1 MVSKIWYCL
10 RLRNK
15 DLVPNMTLSSLL
27 NAYFHPKERGRAK
40 HFFLLR
46 VLAEAIYQRNG
57 WSLCYRGSYFM
68 INFSKRFWGV
78 CAKKG
83 LLPYSIIKIQ
93 MYDLCTP
100 ILAQSLQRLP
110 SSVFVS
116 NGRVNL
122 KLKVDFFVSKFSNC
136 DWLFWKPAWSHSG
149 HKVGNGGRRHRL
161 SSPFLFYFTRANWKL
176 HQEI

>member
-1 MVSKIWYCL
+1 MNI
-10 RLRNK
+10 
-15 DLVPNMTLSSLL
+15 SSLL
-27 NAYFHPKERGRAK
+27 NAHVHPKERGRPK
-40 HFFLLR
+40 HFFLLW
-46 VLAEAIYQRNG
+46 VLAEAIYQRYVC
-57 WSLCYRGSYFM
+57 SLWHRGSYFM
-68 INFSKRFWGV
+68 INFSKIFWGV

-122 KLKVDFFVSKFSNC
+122 KLKLDFFGSKF
-136 DWLFWKPAWSHSG
+136 L
-149 HKVGNGGRRHRL
+149 
-161 SSPFLFYFTRANWKL
+161 
-176 HQEI
+176 